1 VTKTLSRGIKSAWR
15 ERRVAAESGE
25 PPTTWFQRTVD
36 WIDGRDG
43 ASSATRRRV
52 AAAAERGEDTF
63 DPFAAEDAQTTG
75 SLFGASWE
83 TTAAMEERSE
93 ATTASPEET
102 VAPPERDED
111 EAETFSEEK
120 EDVTNAP
127 ESFVRSSS
135 SDAKSARAARKKKAR
150 EPLADARRK
159 PDFVFTMGGDAADAA
174 AAEERTRAPRT
185 KRRRFRRTSGRSVRS
200 PSATR

>member
-1 VTKTLSRGIKSAWR
+1 MTKTLSRGIKSAWR

-83 TTAAMEERSE
+83 TTAATEERSE

-102 VAPPERDED
+102 VARAERERDISS
-111 EAETFSEEK
+111 ETFSEEK
-120 EDVTNAP
+120 EEVPNAP

-150 EPLADARRK
+150 EPLADAHRK
-159 PDFVFTMGGDAADAA
+159 PDFVFTMGGDAADAKPVSYTHLTLPTIL
-174 AAEERTRAPRT
+174 R
-185 KRRRFRRTSGRSVRS
+185 V
-200 PSATR
+200 

>member
-1 VTKTLSRGIKSAWR
+1 MTKTFSRGIKSAWR
-15 ERRVAAESGE
+15 ERRVAAASGE

-43 ASSATRRRV
+43 ASSASRRRV
-52 AAAAERGEDTF
+52 AAAAEPGEDTF

-75 SLFGASWE
+75 SLLGASWE
-83 TTAAMEERSE
+83 DTAATEERSK
-93 ATTASPEET
+93 ATTVSPEET
-102 VAPPERDED
+102 VAPVKRERDE
-111 EAETFSEEK
+111 AEPFSPEK

-127 ESFVRSSS
+127 ESGVRSSS
-135 SDAKSARAARKKKAR
+135 SDAKSGRAAQKAR

-174 AAEERTRAPRT
+174 AAEAAARA
-185 KRRRFRRTSGRSVRS
+185 SVS
-200 PSATR
+200 YTHLTLPTIYSV